1 MRLGSL
7 SIGPAASSA
16 ATIAVGVPVRI
27 LFSELMAAF
36 AMSLVSI
43 VRPAWRFRLGSPRS
57 MKVAR
62 AKVFSMSL
70 RLQMLYVHA
79 GTMATGVAATSRSVV
94 AFMVKLQP
102 FGNRTNVAFV
112 GPDVSSHRAPVHPE
126 GSIAVGVQRSGP
138 FDAPISASL
147 SLLPESFVNILGIQT
162 SSGITVPKPSGVV
175 HQAPIF
181 RLPGAATTFHGTDC
195 RVLDEIKSSVS
206 LPAPVVGEAP
216 STRPLELLA
225 PFDGAF
231 HNQDRTGRTPAM
243 SRRRTA

>member
-1 MRLGSL
+1 
-7 SIGPAASSA
+7 
-16 ATIAVGVPVRI
+16 
-27 LFSELMAAF
+27 
-36 AMSLVSI
+36 
-43 VRPAWRFRLGSPRS
+43 
-57 MKVAR
+57 
-62 AKVFSMSL
+62 
-70 RLQMLYVHA
+70 
-79 GTMATGVAATSRSVV
+79 MATGVAATSRSVV

-162 SSGITVPKPSGVV
+162 SSGIAVPKPSGVV